1 MLGMAGERRPRWVLA
16 RDLRPRK
23 ALATCLIVA
32 ILTPACATS
41 RSGSAPP
48 EVATGPSREECEEF
62 AQKAKAAVQ
71 GSSGFGPGR
80 MHIGPGNQPQNAR
93 SGADAVAGLA
103 AYAALFAVAGLIAG
117 TAAAVKNERTRE
129 AAYSDAMAACLRPG
143 ILARELGPEHPE
155 VARSLHTLGYLYVRQ
170 AEPEKAEPLFARALA
185 IREQRADVD
194 PVQMAGILDDY
205 AALLRQTGRAGEAAE
220 LERRAQEVRRAK
232 P

>member
-1 MLGMAGERRPRWVLA
+1 MAGERRRRWVLA

-23 ALATCLIVA
+23 ALAACLIVA

-41 RSGSAPP
+41 RSGSTPP

-71 GSSGFGPGR
+71 GSSGFGPGFPSA
-80 MHIGPGNQPQNAR
+80 GPGNQSQNTL
-93 SGADAVAGLA
+93 SGTDAVVGLA
-103 AYAALFAVAGLIAG
+103 VYAALFVVAGLIVG
-117 TAAAVKNERTRE
+117 TAAAVKNGRTRE
-129 AAYSDAMAACLRPG
+129 AAYDDAMAACLRPG

-155 VARSLHTLGYLYVRQ
+155 VARSLHTLAYLYVRQ